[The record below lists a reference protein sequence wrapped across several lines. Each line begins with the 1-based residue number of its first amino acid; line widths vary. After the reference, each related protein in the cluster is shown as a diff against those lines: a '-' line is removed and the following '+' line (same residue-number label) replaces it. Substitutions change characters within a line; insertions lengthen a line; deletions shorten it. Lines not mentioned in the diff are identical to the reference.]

1 MSANELGNL
10 SERIVAAYFEH
21 LGSIV
26 EPSTDPYDGSK
37 DMLID
42 KVRTEV
48 KFQTIYHY
56 FKPYNVSTPYKA
68 FTVPVET
75 AGGKVS
81 QNQLDKCL
89 NAERWIIVQNPS
101 SKLNEKFIRLW
112 EAPPLGQRRFKTIR
126 NKHDGRI
133 VAGFPLSSFTK
144 IVDINNKEL
153 YNKIKQLNISEFS

>member
-1 MSANELGNL
+1 MTKIKELGDL
-10 SERIVAAYFEH
+10 SERIVATYFEH
-21 LGSIV
+21 LGCLV

-56 FKPYNVSTPYKA
+56 FKPQACSSPYKA
-68 FTVPVET
+68 FTVPLET
-75 AGGKVS
+75 KGKVL

-89 NAERWIIVQNPS
+89 NVDRWIIVQNPS
-101 SKLNEKFIRLW
+101 SRLNENFVRLW
-112 EAPPLGQRRFKTIR
+112 EAPPLGQRRFQNAR
-126 NKHDGRI
+126 NKNDGRI

-153 YNKIKQLNISEFS
+153 YNKIKQLDISEFS